1 MQYQI
6 LGGELPVVEVIL
18 EAGESIVC
26 ENGAMSW
33 MSPNMSMQ
41 TEGGGL
47 KKMFSKAI
55 TGESMFHN
63 VYTAQGQ
70 QGLIAFA
77 SSFPGNIIAVEIG
90 PGKEIVCQKGA
101 FLASSTGVTV
111 STFFQKKVGAGFFG
125 GEGFIMQKCSG
136 QGIVFLEVDGAVIT
150 KNLAAG
156 QSIIL
161 DTGYLAYMDA
171 SCSVDIKSTGSVKN
185 AVLGGEGLFN
195 TVVTGPGQVTI
206 QTIPVSKLAG
216 TINRYIPKS

>member
-18 EAGESIVC
+18 EAGESIIC

-195 TVVTGPGQVTI
+195 TVVTGPGQVVI